1 MKKLI
6 GIVAIILLFNACKF
20 NSTDTKTL
28 PIYGSRT
35 PVSNT
40 VNGQTVTDTVY
51 QTIPPFKFVNQ
62 YGDSIS
68 DKNVNG
74 KIYVADFF
82 FTSCPSICPIM
93 QRNML
98 NVYNAYKSDAD
109 IKILSYTIDPKYD
122 SVKVL
127 KQYADKLGIT
137 GNSWWLLQ
145 GKKDETYS
153 LAEKNYLVAVKKD
166 STVAGGYIHQ
176 GYFVLVDKKSRI
188 RGAYDGTDVKQV
200 TQLIDDIKT
209 LKAEPEATA
218 AK

>member
-6 GIVAIILLFNACKF
+6 GIIAIIAILSACK
-20 NSTDTKTL
+20 SHSTKTL
-28 PIYGSRT
+28 PIYGRRT

-40 VNGQTVTDTVY
+40 VNGQTTTDTIY

-62 YGDSIS
+62 YGDSVGS
-68 DKNVNG
+68 KEVKG

-98 NVYNAYKSDAD
+98 NVYNAYKNSSDV
-109 IKILSYTIDPKYD
+109 KIISYTIDPKYD

-127 KQYADKLGIT
+127 KQYADKLGIA

-145 GKKDETYS
+145 GKKEQTYS
-153 LAEKNYLVAVKKD
+153 LAKENYLVSVNSD
-166 STVAGGYIHQ
+166 PTVAGGYVHQ
-176 GYFVLVDKKSRI
+176 GYFVLVDKKSRV
-188 RGAYDGTDVKQV
+188 RGAYDGTNVQQV
-200 TQLIDDIKT
+200 SQLIDDIKT
-209 LKAEPEATA
+209 LQAEPATTTN
-218 AK
+218 